1 VTFSQQDTDKRTVR
15 HMLSVPRAGQHFLH
29 VKTLVAGLDGRSH
42 VTLALPVWA
51 PGSYK
56 VRDFAKSFLDV
67 KARAP
72 GRESEGRSPSRGP
85 GGGAPESDSGKALPI
100 EKVRKNAWRIALEG
114 SSAVEVE
121 YDVYGFELSVRTNHV
136 DDRHAFVNGTNTFL
150 YVEGELDRPVTLSVA
165 PPSGWEVSCGL
176 ERVDVQEGTVIFR
189 ARDYDELADSPL
201 EIARF
206 DRFTFEHAG
215 VPHELVISGAGNRA
229 SRTFVDDIK
238 KIVAQEVALWGELPS
253 PRYSFIVHLFARGQG
268 GLEHKNST
276 AIQYPR
282 ARLRKKKDYERFL
295 SLVAHEYFHLW
306 NGKRLRPRPLGPFD
320 YDREVYTGALW
331 LVEGITAYYDEL
343 LLARA
348 ALMTGERYLE
358 LQAERLRALFDTPG
372 RTRQSLSEASF
383 DAWIKYYQR
392 DENAP
397 NSQVSY
403 YEKGQLVAMI
413 LDLEI
418 RSRTGSR
425 RSLDDVMR
433 TLWQRYGRE
442 DKGYEEAALEPL
454 FSEVAGF
461 DLKPFFQGYIHGTE
475 EPDWNR
481 SLGLAGVELKPA
493 KRKASD
499 PFPVRIGVTTE
510 RREGGRVELGSV
522 LEGSAAH
529 EAGLS
534 ARDEVVAIEGRRV
547 TAEQFDDRLQDFA
560 PGDRV
565 RFTVFRDDDL
575 REVTVT
581 LADGSKTISRCLKRK
596 DATPEE
602 RALYEA
608 WLGRPWDEK
617 EDEEPAA

>member
-1 VTFSQQDTDKRTVR
+1 
-15 HMLSVPRAGQHFLH
+15 M
-29 VKTLVAGLDGRSH
+29 
-42 VTLALPVWA
+42 
-51 PGSYK
+51 
-56 VRDFAKSFLDV
+56 
-67 KARAP
+67 
-72 GRESEGRSPSRGP
+72 
-85 GGGAPESDSGKALPI
+85 
-100 EKVRKNAWRIALEG
+100 
-114 SSAVEVE
+114 
-121 YDVYGFELSVRTNHV
+121 

-150 YVEGELDRPVTLSVA
+150 YVEGELDRPATLWVV
-165 PPSGWEVSCGL
+165 PPAGWEVACGL
-176 ERVDVQEGTVIFR
+176 ERVGVQEGSHVFR
-189 ARDYDELADSPL
+189 AKDYDELADSPL
-201 EIARF
+201 ELARF

-215 VPHELVISGAGNRA
+215 VPHELVVSGAGNRA
-229 SRTFVDDIK
+229 SRTFVDDVR

-331 LVEGITAYYDEL
+331 LVEGVTAYYDEL

-348 ALMTGERYLE
+348 ALVTGERYLE

-392 DENAP
+392 DENAL

-433 TLWQRYGRE
+433 TLWQRYGRDDE
-442 DKGYEEAALEPL
+442 GYDEQALEPI

-461 DLKPFFQGYIHGTE
+461 DLKPFFKAYIHGTE

-481 SLGLAGVELKPA
+481 SLGLAGVELKSA

-499 PFPVRIGVTTE
+499 PFPVRIGVTTD
-510 RREGGRVELGSV
+510 RREGGRIELSSV
-522 LEGSAAH
+522 LEGSPAH

-581 LADGSKTISRCLKRK
+581 LADGSKTISRCAKRK

-608 WLGRPWDEK
+608 WLGRPWEET